1 MIQENEIVML
11 ILGGGVFILTLVN
24 QMRIKRIPAWQTLIS
39 GFYILLVAWILT
51 VLEGF
56 FWESPLNYLEH
67 LCYTL
72 SSILMAV
79 WCLRVIFGNKRRTID
94 ESHSFF

>member
-11 ILGGGVFILTLVN
+11 ILGGGVFILTLVY

-39 GFYILLVAWILT
+39 GFYILLVGWVLT
-51 VLEGF
+51 VLESF
-56 FWESPLNYLEH
+56 FWEGPLNYLEH
-67 LCYTL
+67 LCYAL

-79 WCLRVIFGNKRRTID
+79 WCWRMVFGSKKEAN
-94 ESHSFF
+94 